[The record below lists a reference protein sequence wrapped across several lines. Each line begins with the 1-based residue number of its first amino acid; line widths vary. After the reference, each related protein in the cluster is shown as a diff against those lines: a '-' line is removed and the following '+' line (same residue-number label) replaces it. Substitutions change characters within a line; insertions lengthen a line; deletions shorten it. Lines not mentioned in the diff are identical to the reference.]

1 MLKFL
6 LPVQSLLNDPLVW
19 PMVRKGYEEAGY
31 FSSTEWERLK
41 SKVNVGADWLLPLEL
56 GLDWGQPFE
65 YRNHSV
71 GIITL
76 R

>member
-1 MLKFL
+1 M
-6 LPVQSLLNDPLVW
+6 QSLLDDALVW
-19 PMVRKGYEEAGY
+19 PMVHKGYEEPGY
-31 FSSTEWERLK
+31 FSSTEWGRLK
-41 SKVNVGADWLLPLEL
+41 SQVNVGEGSLLPVEL

>member
-1 MLKFL
+1 M
-6 LPVQSLLNDPLVW
+6 QSLLNDPLVW
-19 PMVRKGYEEAGY
+19 PMVRKGYAEPGY
-31 FSSTEWERLK
+31 FRSREWERLK
-41 SKVNVGADWLLPLEL
+41 SQVNVGADQLLPVEL

-71 GIITL
+71 GVITF